1 MNNTITMKE
10 VEVSLH
16 SILALMQLTQEG
28 MESDIHTAVNA
39 GSHDAA
45 CILASISGRLQ
56 SIYIPGL
63 RCHFLSNRGPAQPDK
78 TAGTT

>member
-56 SIYIPGL
+56 SIYIP
-63 RCHFLSNRGPAQPDK
+63 A
-78 TAGTT
+78 

>member
-39 GSHDAA
+39 GSNDAA
-45 CILASISGRLQ
+45 CILASISG
-56 SIYIPGL
+56 
-63 RCHFLSNRGPAQPDK
+63 
-78 TAGTT
+78 

>member
-39 GSHDAA
+39 KSNDAA
-45 CILASISGRLQ
+45 CILASSRLQ
-56 SIYIPGL
+56 SIYIPAYDAIFSAIGDL
-63 RCHFLSNRGPAQPDK
+63 RSQIMEVSQ
-78 TAGTT
+78 

>member
-56 SIYIPGL
+56 SIYIPADDAIFSTIGDL
-63 RCHFLSNRGPAQPDK
+63 RSQIK